1 MVVVVEEVVEVVN
14 VKTARHVWMMK
25 CFRQPHKADSAKRVA
40 SGCRLTRWLIP
51 FMGYFVPLFLSYG
64 CFLLGEGC
72 FVRDDKR
79 GWEDKDAIVNGAQLY
94 INCCAP
100 GGCLTYQKGRAEKL
114 AEKRERASTMEMQTV
129 TVAKPTA

>member
-1 MVVVVEEVVEVVN
+1 MGQTIEDEEKGLYSGMFRSTEAFGKACGAAIVG
-14 VKTARHVWMMK
+14 TAIAPGWVQEWRDTEDLTG
-25 CFRQPHKADSAKRVA
+25 ADYHPSY
-40 SGCRLTRWLIP
+40 WLIP

-94 INCCAP
+94 IN
-100 GGCLTYQKGRAEKL
+100 
-114 AEKRERASTMEMQTV
+114 
-129 TVAKPTA
+129 